1 MTRTYTIHI
10 SRKNAKRHAIP
21 SRHYIMTRIQ
31 KKGCIILEKWI
42 LKESICRRV
51 RLKYGVAIAKVRKNE
66 FRFF

>member
-31 KKGCIILEKWI
+31 KKGCIILKNGFE
-42 LKESICRRV
+42 R
-51 RLKYGVAIAKVRKNE
+51 KYLSGGLPKT
-66 FRFF
+66 